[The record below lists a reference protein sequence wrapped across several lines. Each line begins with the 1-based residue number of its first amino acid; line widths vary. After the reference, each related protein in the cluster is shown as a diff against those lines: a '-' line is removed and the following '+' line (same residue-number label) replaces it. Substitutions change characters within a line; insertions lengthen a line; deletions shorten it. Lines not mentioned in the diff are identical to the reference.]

1 MGIKALQDFLEANC
15 ASACVSVDLL
25 KLSRGFLP
33 KRRHKYGDSN
43 RFCLVVD
50 AESCLDRL
58 YGGFFSDWVCGGQWN
73 RMTCFLSSL
82 MQACHSANMELVVFF
97 NGALENQSLDDWAT
111 EQQNQ
116 KKKASLVAKHVH
128 NKGTPPPKVWWTPP
142 VFLRGSLRMALRQL
156 NVTVACS
163 MDDHHQEVIAYCRE
177 YGLQGI
183 VAQDSMYAIFDPP
196 RYFCSNN
203 LKLTYKGSLET
214 KEYIMSDIAK
224 CLNLHLSRFCLF
236 AALLG
241 NHILS
246 DEDLVEFFKDE
257 VSKATEGKPT
267 KLTPE
272 KVIKAVVDYV
282 RKLSSIDNLD
292 AIGEDIFK
300 NSNKNKQ
307 ELIKK
312 LKQSV
317 QYYLNGTKDGFLK
330 YKPRVKISGLQRQN
344 NYGMHNGQ
352 NRKENT
358 ETSGYADSVNPQIVI
373 DPPNQV
379 LQDKVYQ
386 SGDSSKNSADNTK
399 TQSQGKGDSLQNKEL
414 KLPQISPEIMRI
426 ASERHQKGLMAPWVY
441 QLLSQGEIK
450 LEVCLEDDVTRELPS
465 YVELYRPV
473 RQTLYSV
480 LFNLNKLKIIHEN
493 QNKDKGD
500 KCFEVGVKEWV
511 IRKGVS
517 NAHCEVVI
525 ARPVDWKTPSI
536 ERLWLGQQADDK
548 NRRLRAFLTCL
559 KSDTPLMLNTSYV
572 PQHLL
577 LMCCVHRYILQT
589 SRVLQRQELDAFL
602 AMAVSPLLHDIQIMQ
617 DLKLP
622 SINNRGVHLASLF
635 MAGIE
640 TAIFANDICGAPIPW
655 TMCCPWLYFDG
666 KLFHFKLLKAN
677 NNTPLI
683 DMCDGQV
690 DQVLKVERMR
700 QAIMEGLK
708 VEFAKPPML
717 PCGQFTSYPFPA
729 YQNVNYGHRPL
740 GVSQIPSNILQSG
753 QNQNKGR
760 GRGILGRSPVDAR
773 GGQLEIAGVVVGSW
787 GPNLHGAARG
797 RASNMAPQVMSV
809 GGPGKRV
816 QRGAA
821 SGRALK
827 GKPSSTLYGMGRG
840 IKTAHDNRFSR
851 GRGFRPAARRTLRA
865 RPKPGNKSRNVKGTG
880 AVAIGRGR
888 GCTVEI
894 TGESGSAVV
903 SVSQFLSTS
912 DNDKHGKYSNADEKV
927 NSNSA
932 ISPKDKKG
940 SATKTNNNNNA
951 TTTATNNHTTTTN
964 NNNSHDSSS
973 SSTATKKEPKN
984 SSPSTENI
992 VMAKA

>member
-1 MGIKALQDFLEANC
+1 MGIKVLQEFLEAHC
-15 ASACVSVDLL
+15 SSACVSVDLL
-25 KLSRGFLP
+25 KISRGFVP
-33 KRRHKYGDSN
+33 KRRLKYGESG

-82 MQACHSANMELVVFF
+82 VQACHSANMELVVFF
-97 NGALENQSLDDWAT
+97 NGALESQSLDDWST
-111 EQQNQ
+111 EQHNQ
-116 KKKASLVAKHVH
+116 RKKANLVAKHVN

-163 MDDHHQEVIAYCRE
+163 MDDHHQEVIGYCRE
-177 YGLQGI
+177 HGLQGI
-183 VAQDSMYAIFDPP
+183 IAQDSMYAIFDPP

-214 KEYIMSDIAK
+214 KEYIMDDIAK

-257 VSKATEGKPT
+257 VYKATEGKPT

-282 RKLSSIDNLD
+282 RKLPSVDNLD
-292 AIGEDIFK
+292 AIADDIFK

-307 ELIKK
+307 ELVAR

-317 QYYLNGTKDGFLK
+317 QYYLNGTQDGFLK
-330 YKPRVKISGLQRQN
+330 YKPRIKLTGLPRQTST
-344 NYGMHNGQ
+344 YAMHNGQ
-352 NRKENT
+352 NRKDTT
-358 ETSGYADSVNPQIVI
+358 ETSGYADTANPQIVI
-373 DPPNQV
+373 DPPNQI
-379 LQDKVYQ
+379 LQDHIDQ
-386 SGDSSKNSADNTK
+386 AGDSKKYAADNTWTQTQGQRK
-399 TQSQGKGDSLQNKEL
+399 TENTLNDKDF

-426 ASERHQKGLMAPWVY
+426 ASERHQKGLMSPWVY
-441 QLLSQGEIK
+441 QLLSQGEVK
-450 LEVCLEDDVTRELPS
+450 LEICLEDDVTRDLPS
-465 YVELYRPV
+465 YIELYRPV

-500 KCFEVGVKEWV
+500 KSFEVGVKEWV
-511 IRKGVS
+511 IRKGAS
-517 NAHCEVVI
+517 GTHCDIVM

-589 SRVLQRQELDAFL
+589 SRILQRQELDAFL

-622 SINNRGVHLASLF
+622 SISNRGVHLASLF

-708 VEFAKPPML
+708 VEFAKPPL
-717 PCGQFTSYPFPA
+717 SAAGHYANYSFPP
-729 YQNVNYGHRPL
+729 YQNVNYGHRPP
-740 GVSQIPSNILQSG
+740 GASPVPSNVPASG

-816 QRGAA
+816 QRGVI
-821 SGRALK
+821 SNKALR
-827 GKPSSTLYGMGRG
+827 GKPSTTLYGMGRG
-840 IKTAHDNRFSR
+840 IRTGHDPRFPR
-851 GRGFRPAARRTLRA
+851 GRGFRPTTRRTLRA
-865 RPKPGNKSRNVKGTG
+865 RPKPGNKPRNVKGTG

-903 SVSQFLSTS
+903 SVNQFLSGS
-912 DNDKHGKYSNADEKV
+912 DNDKHGKYTNADEKV

-932 ISPKDKKG
+932 ISQKDKKG
-940 SATKTNNNNNA
+940 GGASNNN
-951 TTTATNNHTTTTN
+951 TTTTN
-964 NNNSHDSSS
+964 HNNSSSHDST
-973 SSTATKKEPKN
+973 TATKKEQTN